1 MNVGER
7 IRFFREQKKITVNK
21 LANLSGISQSYL
33 REIELGTKQPT
44 IEYLEYICFGL
55 KISLQEFFSE
65 NDTDI
70 NPFLVSALK
79 ELNDDEQQKL
89 AEFINLIKR
98 H

>member
-7 IRFFREQKKITVNK
+7 IKYFREKKNITVNK

-44 IEYLEYICFGL
+44 VEYLEYICFGL

-65 NDTDI
+65 NNEEI
-70 NPFLVSALK
+70 NPFLMSALRK
-79 ELNDDEQQKL
+79 LNNDEQQKL
-89 AEFINLIKR
+89 AELIDIMKS

>member
-7 IRFFREQKKITVNK
+7 IRYFREQKNITVNK

-44 IEYLEYICFGL
+44 VEYLEYICFGL

-65 NDTDI
+65 NDGEI
-70 NPFLVSALK
+70 NPFLMSALRI
-79 ELNDDEQQKL
+79 LNNEEQQKL
-89 AEFINLIKR
+89 AELIVIMKND
-98 H
+98 